1 MLQIHDPNTQ
11 ALLEAMRESFSPHGV
26 ALIVAKLRPGYAKGE
41 VAREAERQCQW
52 LADRLVEL
60 LGTDEYH
67 AICDELGL

>member
-1 MLQIHDPNTQ
+1 MRHDEVQI
-11 ALLEAMRESFSPHGV
+11 LLNAIRENFSPHGV
-26 ALIVAKLRPGYAKGE
+26 ALIAAKLRPGYAQGE
-41 VAREAERQCQW
+41 EAREAERQCQW